1 MEIDLEYE
9 EFLDDLEAQR
19 AESEREEYFTRCHD
33 VQCQACKVQEAATEA
48 ILRQEGWHLS
58 RNGEFCPSHAD
69 YPAHQQLVERSIRRA
84 A

>member
-1 MEIDLEYE
+1 MDRDFEYE
-9 EFLDDLEAQR
+9 EWLDSQQD
-19 AESEREEYFTRCHD
+19 EYFNRCHD
-33 VQCQACKVQEAATEA
+33 VQCQACKYQEAATEA

-69 YPAHQQLVERSIRRA
+69 YPAHQQLIERSKYQRA